1 MSHITP
7 QPIGRAATAA
17 FAVFVALIVAFVVW
31 CVLLMVS
38 TGGLRRDLEARIGW
52 LQELD
57 AIRLA
62 AGEAAIDAEVVEGHQ
77 ALRGKILAAAPGPAL
92 QTALAAI
99 DAALAER
106 GPAALA
112 LARDG
117 LRKEIRRDNAT
128 ISGQLGDGWRGLNL
142 AAFAALVL
150 AAGSLV
156 LAWFA
161 MVRSREARRLGQ
173 RLVQNEARIRTVVE
187 LAADGIVT
195 VDEDGAIVGVNRA
208 AADLFGLAAAE
219 MLGQP
224 LVELVPGIGRSLR
237 EPPVAPTR
245 LEARRRKDA
254 PLPIGVSVA
263 RLDHDQASGAVV
275 VIRDVTFD
283 VRAEQAMAEARDSAL
298 RAAEFKNDFVASMSH
313 ELRTPLNAIIGYG
326 EMLREQIE
334 EEGKTEW
341 VGDIDRLLIS
351 SRHLVA
357 LIGDILDISK
367 IEAGRVDMSMA
378 SFDVAELVTE
388 VAASAEPLAA
398 ARNNRFS
405 LELAPGLR
413 SMVTDRTRIRQIL
426 LNLLSNAVKF
436 TKDGSIRLAVR
447 RELRE
452 GNPWLIFTVEDT
464 GVGISEQALGRLF
477 RAFERG
483 DPETRRSH
491 AGTGLGLA
499 ISQRLSALMGG
510 SIAVT
515 SEVGRGS
522 TFTVALPA
530 TPRVRAKPG

>member
-298 RAAEFKNDFVASMSH
+298 RAA
-313 ELRTPLNAIIGYG
+313 
-326 EMLREQIE
+326 
-334 EEGKTEW
+334 
-341 VGDIDRLLIS
+341 
-351 SRHLVA
+351 
-357 LIGDILDISK
+357 
-367 IEAGRVDMSMA
+367 
-378 SFDVAELVTE
+378 
-388 VAASAEPLAA
+388 
-398 ARNNRFS
+398 
-405 LELAPGLR
+405 
-413 SMVTDRTRIRQIL
+413 
-426 LNLLSNAVKF
+426 
-436 TKDGSIRLAVR
+436 
-447 RELRE
+447 
-452 GNPWLIFTVEDT
+452 
-464 GVGISEQALGRLF
+464 
-477 RAFERG
+477 
-483 DPETRRSH
+483 
-491 AGTGLGLA
+491 
-499 ISQRLSALMGG
+499 
-510 SIAVT
+510 
-515 SEVGRGS
+515 
-522 TFTVALPA
+522 
-530 TPRVRAKPG
+530 